1 MSMELDAGFLA
12 RLAEAVKIVGGNE
25 AAAKV
30 MDKSVKSLERYKSGA
45 EAPFESLRLL
55 AMKAGVSLDWLAG
68 HTQNIDN
75 KGKSD
80 FNGMV
85 SVPVMDITASAGNGR
100 TVAHEKQTGVVAID
114 EVMVRSMGLNPRK
127 LFVTGSNGESMYPT
141 INSGDYLIVS
151 NDEQDLAPGDGIY
164 FIRLEGDVLV
174 KRLQRLPGQKIK
186 VSSDNKAYEPY
197 VIEIN
202 DGIDF
207 QILGKVKLRINIE
220 RV

>member
-1 MSMELDAGFLA
+1 MPSYENKFVGL
-12 RLAEAVKIVGGNE
+12 VTKIGGW
-25 AAAKV
+25 
-30 MDKSVKSLERYKSGA
+30 DKSAEIASRSVAQLKRYAKGDD
-45 EAPFESLRLL
+45 APLSVI
-55 AMKAGVSLDWLAG
+55 KALTSAAGISLDWL
-68 HTQNIDN
+68 IFDN
-75 KGKSD
+75 ENPFISNDKDASK
-80 FNGMV
+80 GMV
-85 SVPVMDITASAGNGR
+85 NLPIMSVMASAGNGR
-100 TVAHEKQTGVVAID
+100 TVAHEQQSGVVAVD

-127 LFVTGSNGESMYPT
+127 LFVTGSNGESMFPT